1 MVKLIYMYTGLLHAH
16 SGFRWLVLIVLVVAI
31 VLSVYGWTKRAEWTK
46 SGKTTSLILM
56 ILMDI
61 QFLIGLVLYVFL
73 SPMTKAAF
81 NDFGAAMKNATLRFY
96 VVEHILMMVIALA
109 LVHIGRSRTKKDIVG
124 WKKHRAAVIF
134 YTISL
139 LVILMAIPWDRPLF

>member
-1 MVKLIYMYTGLLHAH
+1 MYTGLLHAH

>member
-1 MVKLIYMYTGLLHAH
+1 MYTGLLHAH

-31 VLSVYGWTKRAEWTK
+31 SLSVYGWIKRAEWTK
-46 SGKTTSLILM
+46 SGKSTSLILM

-81 NDFGAAMKNATLRFY
+81 SDFGAAMKNEALRFY
-96 VVEHILMMVIALA
+96 AVEHILMMVVALA
-109 LVHIGRSRTKKDIVG
+109 LVHIGRSRTKKDITG
-124 WKKHRAAVIF
+124 WKKHRAAAIF

-139 LVILMAIPWDRPLF
+139 VVILLAIPWDRALF